1 MSKIASDCS
10 LYHEV
15 QTHGQCGKH
24 TLNNLLQGPVFS
36 TADLDAIAECLCRIT
51 QENLQTVVWKNPYK
65 SPLGMGFYD
74 VSVLEAALAQQ
85 QCTLSWFDARHNIAD
100 CLSEQTESMVGLIAH
115 VPTSFRWV
123 PFWKGQHWFGILRLS
138 NGEFIDMDSRL
149 SEPVALGGFQM
160 RKKNRTH
167 KKPDESENP
176 NAPKIPKTFVMRS
189 GEVGHSVMGLVGD
202 IRRLMEPNTATKL
215 RERKNNRLR
224 DFVAVA
230 GPLGV
235 THFVILSRTDHGTNM
250 RIARLPR
257 GPTLSF
263 QVKTYSLA
271 KDIAAMQKA
280 PKSPGLE
287 FHMAPLLV
295 LNNFGDSNEMK
306 LMSTVFQNMFP
317 PINIQTM
324 QLADARR
331 VVLLNYNSETKNLDF
346 RHYNISIKPV
356 GISKSIKRVITT
368 DVPDLQ
374 GFDDIS
380 DYVLRGAFASES
392 DVEDGPEATVTL
404 GQDYVGRN
412 NRKQDQRAIKLV
424 ELGPRMELKLVKIQA
439 GMCDGEVLY
448 HDFIKRSPEE
458 LKAQKTERNKKLQE
472 KAARRK
478 AQELNVAKKK
488 AEKAAAKEAHRL
500 ATGGAPRQ
508 PDEEENED
516 EDMDNKDAN
525 GKRKRS
531 DDGNDGDD
539 SDVAQEDQF
548 DDDSDN
554 YSDMGDMAPQFSDED
569 EGDYSGEDN
578 DHMEGFSDDE

>member
-1 MSKIASDCS
+1 M
-10 LYHEV
+10 
-15 QTHGQCGKH
+15 GK
-24 TLNNLLQGPVFS
+24 G
-36 TADLDAIAECLCRIT
+36 
-51 QENLQTVVWKNPYK
+51 
-65 SPLGMGFYD
+65 
-74 VSVLEAALAQQ
+74 
-85 QCTLSWFDARHNIAD
+85 
-100 CLSEQTESMVGLIAH
+100 
-115 VPTSFRWV
+115 
-123 PFWKGQHWFGILRLS
+123 
-138 NGEFIDMDSRL
+138 
-149 SEPVALGGFQM
+149 
-160 RKKNRTH
+160 RKKSRTH
-167 KKPDESENP
+167 KKVEEGENP
-176 NAPKIPKTFVMRS
+176 NAPKTPKTFVMRS
-189 GEVGHSVMGLVGD
+189 GEVGHSVMGLVND

-250 RIARLPR
+250 RIARVPR

-287 FHMAPLLV
+287 FHVAPLLV

-331 VVLLNYNSETKNLDF
+331 VVLLNYNSETKHLDF
-346 RHYNISIKPV
+346 RHYNVSVKPV

-368 DVPDLQ
+368 DVPDLK
-374 GFDDIS
+374 GFEDIS

-392 DVEDGPEATVTL
+392 DVEDGPDSTVTL

-412 NRKQDQRAIKLV
+412 NKRQDQRAIKLV
-424 ELGPRMELKLVKIQA
+424 ELGPRMELKLVKIQG

-458 LKAQKTERNKKLQE
+458 LKAQKAERQKKMQE

-478 AQELNVAKKK
+478 AQEVNVAKKK
-488 AEKAAAKEAHRL
+488 AEKAAEKEAHRI
-500 ATGGAPRQ
+500 ATGGAPRK
-508 PDEEENED
+508 PED
-516 EDMDNKDAN
+516 EDDEDEDGESKEAN
-525 GKRKRS
+525 GKRKRAVDEEDEEDEEEDAEEQY
-531 DDGNDGDD
+531 DD
-539 SDVAQEDQF
+539 E
-548 DDDSDN
+548 SDN
-554 YSDMGDMAPQFSDED
+554 YSDMGDMAQPFSDD
-569 EGDYSGEDN
+569 EEGLYSGED
-578 DHMEGFSDDE
+578 DDQMEGFSDDDE